1 MISNEGDL
9 PNRTQDSEDNADENP
24 KSIEESLLRTVRED
38 IKKKIEKI
46 LEDVQLWS
54 DTEKLLL
61 YLKLPGSTHRD
72 KSKDEKDPHAIPLS
86 TTRAEQTQAFHWIRC
101 HLEECENN
109 STLPKHEVYDEYRA
123 HCESVNAVRVLSAP
137 DFGKIIKCVF
147 PNVKARRL
155 GTRGNSKYCYSGIQK
170 KRIVKSP
177 QLPNLVAPVPG
188 DKSMGNGGTSCPNGE
203 KIGDDQ
209 TLVAACDLVCEWA
222 NKLLGRVFNTL
233 VELGRFLVGGSYVSS
248 KSMAA
253 FVVMSSN
260 EPLGSYKK
268 LTLSNRKCNPDEQ
281 SLISQKR
288 KQTQQQLQRKIQQ
301 RQQHKQ
307 QQAHQLNLLLHPST
321 PTGKQFTPILPQT
334 QKGTHL
340 ALANGLLIQSKPQ
353 LQLSPKLTI
362 VPNLQNPP
370 MPSTPVIYNQTP
382 QKSLGHLPPST
393 TLSPVTPSLA
403 SPGLLSPYNTKSP
416 KRSAPHPPRSGT
428 ITPSP
433 ISTTPRH
440 TPNGEVTR
448 FVFTPITNGT
458 ADNKVSLPGGEASP
472 PMLKRP
478 TATHPGLSSEWNNHQ
493 NKSTV
498 CLSTTPVKD
507 TPGSP
512 CKQPRIALKDPPSN
526 TSDHQTNSF
535 SQPMIS
541 PRVNK
546 RPALNPASSMPVL
559 TQNSNQARVPIS
571 PRAPRSN
578 TSRQPV
584 ARQQSLPSS
593 CSVSFQP
600 QSIITQALSHQP
612 RDLTSFPFGNTST
625 SDCRFQQTTATMT
638 STHDQS
644 TPQNFLEHLP
654 TEQEL
659 AALCNQLSNGA
670 AGVQNNNRSH
680 SVPPLPQNL
689 LPRMNTSS
697 IQPLTPQTDGRH
709 QFVAPRMANANM
721 TNTSGPVDGLK
732 QLRNRVLHGDSNN
745 NSGARNGANAN
756 ALAGFAAKRN
766 LMVELENV
774 STWGTS
780 TSCTFQQ
787 NKPQILA
794 ELSGDPLAGLNL
806 DEIAIE
812 ASSGDFDILV
822 DESALFGD
830 SNTYT
835 TPWNASAQP
844 VTLDSCL

>member
-1 MISNEGDL
+1 MISNDGEL
-9 PNRTQDSEDNADENP
+9 PNESQETPNNANENQ
-24 KSIEESLLRTVRED
+24 KSLEETLLLTVRDE
-38 IKKKIEKI
+38 IKEEIEKI
-46 LEDVQLWS
+46 LADVQLWS

-61 YLKLPGSTHRD
+61 YLKLPGSKHRD
-72 KSKDEKDPHAIPLS
+72 KNKDEQDPHAIPLS

-177 QLPNLVAPVPG
+177 QLPNLVAPMPG
-188 DKSMGNGGTSCPNGE
+188 DMNMNNAGSSCSNGD

-209 TLVAACDLVCEWA
+209 TLIAACDLVCEWA

-253 FVVMSSN
+253 FIVMSSN
-260 EPLGSYKK
+260 ESSGSYSK
-268 LTLSNRKCNPDEQ
+268 LTLNGRKINSDEQ

-288 KQTQQQLQRKIQQ
+288 KQTQQHLQRKIQQ

-307 QQAHQLNLLLHPST
+307 QQQHQLNLLLHPST

-334 QKGTHL
+334 QKGNTVTL
-340 ALANGLLIQSKPQ
+340 VNGLRIQTKPQQ
-353 LQLSPKLTI
+353 LQLSPKLNI
-362 VPNLQNPP
+362 VTNLQSPP
-370 MPSTPVIYNQTP
+370 TPCTPVIYSQTP
-382 QKSLGHLPPST
+382 QKTLGHLPPST
-393 TLSPVTPSLA
+393 TLSPVTPSLT
-403 SPGLLSPYNTKSP
+403 SPSLHSPYNTKSP
-416 KRSAPHPPRSGT
+416 KRSAPHTPRSGT

-458 ADNKVSLPGGEASP
+458 AEHKISVQGGDASP

-478 TATHPGLSSEWNNHQ
+478 TATHPGLSNEWNSHQ
-493 NKSTV
+493 NKATAV
-498 CLSTTPVKD
+498 LTTTPIKD

-512 CKQPRIALKDPPSN
+512 CKHPRIALKDPPSTPN
-526 TSDHQTNSF
+526 RQTNSF
-535 SQPMIS
+535 SQPMMS
-541 PRVNK
+541 PRLNK
-546 RPALNPASSMPVL
+546 RTAINLSSLMPAM
-559 TQNSNQARVPIS
+559 NSNQGRVTLS
-571 PRAPRSN
+571 PRGPRTN

-593 CSVSFQP
+593 CSVTP
-600 QSIITQALSHQP
+600 QSSPQTQALTHQP
-612 RDLTSFPFGNTST
+612 RNLTTFRPFSNTST
-625 SDCRFQQTTATMT
+625 SDCRFQQTVAAIAT
-638 STHDQS
+638 
-644 TPQNFLEHLP
+644 PNFFDHLP
-654 TEQEL
+654 SEQEL
-659 AALCNQLSNGA
+659 QALCNQLTNGTVA
-670 AGVQNNNRSH
+670 VQSNRSH

-689 LPRMNTSS
+689 VPRMNAT

-709 QFVAPRMANANM
+709 QFVAPRMANASGLM
-721 TNTSGPVDGLK
+721 INTSGHVDGLK
-732 QLRNRVLHGDSNN
+732 QLRNRVLHGDTNN
-745 NSGARNGANAN
+745 NSGAHNATNAN
-756 ALAGFAAKRN
+756 LSAGYAAKRN
-766 LMVELENV
+766 LMFELDNV
-774 STWGTS
+774 SSWATP
-780 TSCTFQQ
+780 TSCAFQQ
-787 NKPQILA
+787 NKPQNILA
-794 ELSGDPLAGLNL
+794 DDPLAGLNL
-806 DEIAIE
+806 DEIAID
-812 ASSGDFDILV
+812 ASSGNFDILV
-822 DESALFGD
+822 DEALFGD
-830 SNTYT
+830 NNTFVT
-835 TPWNASAQP
+835 SWNTPAQT